1 MSEEKSIQAINDQ
14 QEYETRVL
22 VFTTQFKN
30 GFVSTFEN
38 GFNPYNFKGTRK
50 EFDIA
55 LSEFLESDSKGK
67 VIGVNSYTLEGWEAL
82 NKPLNYEPTK
92 KQKANMKILEAKF
105 EAELKTK
112 KKIRSKILTTKRD

>member
-55 LSEFLESDSKGK
+55 LSEFLESDSNGK

-82 NKPLNYEPTK
+82 NKPMNYEPTE

-105 EAELKTK
+105 ESELQAK

>member
-92 KQKANMKILEAKF
+92 KQKANMKGN
-105 EAELKTK
+105 
-112 KKIRSKILTTKRD
+112 